1 MGSLY
6 QDCRLI
12 AFNSNDAFQKLNGDK
27 NSNLLFSVP
36 NLITDDSDIQYS
48 TVGIIDAQIPVSWT
62 LIDSDTNILNLSYLS
77 TLYQIQLPLGNYNGE
92 NIVSTLEASFDLV
105 FSSIGVTSTVILDLI
120 TGRLT
125 FKFVGATGKITFLY
139 NGSDGIFRILGLL
152 PGLDYESVTTGAFE
166 FIFPSAPLNL
176 LGIKQIRVCS
186 NNLATINNFTSGQ
199 KNPNNI
205 ICSIPINEPAW
216 SLITYENK
224 TNLFS
229 KLKSRNISIID
240 IQLFDELG
248 RYIQMNSINYTFTLQ
263 IVIYRQLGLPTQVLS
278 LGSQQNSLGS
288 DVSQDVSQD
297 VPPPDVS
304 PPDGTRSLRD
314 ELDIL
319 QYQ

>member
-1 MGSLY
+1 MY

-12 AFNSNDAFQKLNGDK
+12 AFNSNDAFEKSNGDK
-27 NSNLLFSVP
+27 NSNLLFSTP
-36 NLITDDSDIQYS
+36 NLITDDVDIQYC
-48 TVGIIDAQIPVSWT
+48 TVGLIDAQIPVSWT

-77 TLYQIQLPLGNYNGE
+77 TLYQIQLPFGNYNGD
-92 NIVSTLEASFDLV
+92 NIVSTLEATFDLAL
-105 FSSIGVTSTVILDLI
+105 SSVSLTSIVTLDLI

-125 FKFVGATGKITFLY
+125 FKFVGATSQVTFLY
-139 NGSDGIFRILGLL
+139 TGSDGLYRILGLI
-152 PGLDYESVTTGAFE
+152 PGLDYESVTAGAFE
-166 FIFPSAPLNL
+166 FIYPTAPLNL

-186 NNLATINNFTSGQ
+186 NNLATVGNFTSGQ
-199 KNPNNI
+199 TNPNNI

-288 DVSQDVSQD
+288 DVSQDVSQEVSQD
-297 VPPPDVS
+297 VPPQ
-304 PPDGTRSLRD
+304 DGTRSLRD